1 VKSIL
6 INQVTSG
13 VKEKCQAC
21 VKQSCRK
28 TYLCLSTGLIYA
40 SPKKNLHQDK
50 SDVGRQTKTKN
61 DKNKRV

>member
-1 VKSIL
+1 VGLAKRIL
-6 INQVTSG
+6 VES
-13 VKEKCQAC
+13 
-21 VKQSCRK
+21 
-28 TYLCLSTGLIYA
+28 LFFCLATGLIYA